1 MASEQSNSSGRTLR
15 IFFVCRLSYGTALIR
30 AASIEATV
38 LMDCDLSENGEYLK
52 DCTAGYLWKMADRTV
67 AME

>member
-1 MASEQSNSSGRTLR
+1 M
-15 IFFVCRLSYGTALIR
+15 CRLSYGTALIR